1 MLTWLNWHMYDNVNM
16 GLTWKYFYWLR
27 NSIHKAKFKAPRT
40 QRYETCPGRSL
51 SIAGLL
57 AKTQVLWL
65 QSVDSPCGYKLH
77 TQFEQRQDQQPEER
91 MFLKSKSIHG
101 LGCRSSLEIAESKH
115 MVRAWMRWK
124 ADRVRCMAA
133 GLNRIDSI
141 IWVVGHWHFHEVCL
155 NYPSNRQRK
164 QKISSVHKQYTHL
177 KGDFP
182 C

>member
-1 MLTWLNWHMYDNVNM
+1 MKHVLAE
-16 GLTWKYFYWLR
+16 G
-27 NSIHKAKFKAPRT
+27 
-40 QRYETCPGRSL
+40 L
-51 SIAGLL
+51 SIAGFL

-77 TQFEQRQDQQPEER
+77 TQFEQRRDQQPEER

-155 NYPSNRQRK
+155 NCPSTGKGGRRY
-164 QKISSVHKQYTHL
+164 HQYTSNILISKETSLARTNTSSKYCLWL
-177 KGDFP
+177 KMSVAP
-182 C
+182 

>member
-1 MLTWLNWHMYDNVNM
+1 MSWQKSQHCRPFSKDPST
-16 GLTWKYFYWLR
+16 
-27 NSIHKAKFKAPRT
+27 
-40 QRYETCPGRSL
+40 
-51 SIAGLL
+51 
-57 AKTQVLWL
+57 WL

-177 KGDFP
+177 KVLKLQNRQQLEIRTGTMRWENKFAAGNHEGTCTYFDEVTGTDKSS
-182 C
+182 

>member
-1 MLTWLNWHMYDNVNM
+1 MKHVMAE
-16 GLTWKYFYWLR
+16 G
-27 NSIHKAKFKAPRT
+27 
-40 QRYETCPGRSL
+40 L
-51 SIAGLL
+51 SIAGFL

-65 QSVDSPCGYKLH
+65 QSVESPCGHKLH
-77 TQFEQRQDQQPEER
+77 TQFEQRRDQQPEER
-91 MFLKSKSIHG
+91 MFLKSKSVHG

-115 MVRAWMRWK
+115 MVQAWMRWK

-133 GLNRIDSI
+133 GLNCIDSI

-155 NYPSNRQRK
+155 NYPSNRQRR